1 MLMTIGEL
9 SRATGMESSTL
20 HTYLDSGRFNQH
32 RHFDN
37 SREFIIS
44 ESFIDDL
51 ISHLKF
57 LKQKRRYKCY
67 ETNIQRLI
75 KFKIDSRRA

>member
-32 RHFDN
+32 RSFPD
-37 SREFIIS
+37 SRKFVITNNLIN
-44 ESFIDDL
+44 DL
-51 ISHLKF
+51 IKHLEY
-57 LKQKRRYKCY
+57 LKSKRAGNPSY
-67 ETNIQRLI
+67 EANIQRLVR
-75 KFKIDSRRA
+75 FKLDNN